1 MKYKQLISKIY
12 SCNNKVILCYGMW
25 SCLRNQRSKETSLV
39 DLQFLSNYELFSKN
53 WCRKL
58 LKKEYE
64 SMLYNF
70 IERLV
75 DWTSREFQN

>member
-1 MKYKQLISKIY
+1 
-12 SCNNKVILCYGMW
+12 MW
-25 SCLRNQRSKETSLV
+25 LCLRNQRSKQSNLV
-39 DLQFLSNYELFSKN
+39 DLQFLLNYALFSKN

-64 SMLYNF
+64 SMLYNS

-75 DWTSREFQN
+75 DWTSSEFQN